1 MLLLLSFLSL
11 FYIRAGKRADPRT
24 ATQHS
29 RAAVTQWLQIKADKA
44 NSLTLT
50 HPDMLLI
57 SSQPETDQRCSSV
70 EEGTTPTSVRL
81 FLWGLWEEKNTFLM
95 KTIDCFSV
103 CGCFVW
109 QWESNVTLH
118 LIYLTPQSCR
128 CRTHCCFGILK
139 PPYSHRA
146 THYYTH
152 LVFFQSVK
160 PRTAISRIILKRDRK
175 DWKTHTIV
183 KSATF
188 YHMFV

>member
-81 FLWGLWEEKNTFLM
+81 FLWGLWEEKKYFSYENNRLFLSLWLFCLTVGVKRYPPLDLFNTTVLQVQDTLLFWHL
-95 KTIDCFSV
+95 KTTLQSPCYTLLHTPCVFSKCKAQDCD
-103 CGCFVW
+103 
-109 QWESNVTLH
+109 
-118 LIYLTPQSCR
+118 
-128 CRTHCCFGILK
+128 K
-139 PPYSHRA
+139 P
-146 THYYTH
+146 HY
-152 LVFFQSVK
+152 
-160 PRTAISRIILKRDRK
+160 PEAG
-175 DWKTHTIV
+175 
-183 KSATF
+183 
-188 YHMFV
+188 